1 MSRPAPLAALAALAL
16 ATTTTATTG
25 RAAADEL
32 ERRPNITVPIVLG
45 GGALFILGETVLKD
59 AVSPD
64 ECRWCGSNSLDRA
77 VRDGLVW
84 DNPKRANGLSNW
96 TGFVAAPVVALGGIG
111 LASLADDQ
119 GDQLV
124 TDGLIVLESSI
135 LTSIFTNIV
144 KGAAGRQRPELH
156 YQATGDFLTAAPSQE
171 DNLSFF
177 SGHSSFTMSL
187 AVSAGTVA
195 SLRGY
200 RAAPYIWGAGVG
212 LSLTTGYLRIA
223 ADRHWTT
230 DVVTGWLVGAA
241 FGVAVPLLHRTSS
254 SSTAR
259 EGTSL
264 AISPRLVMFTT
275 SF

>member
-1 MSRPAPLAALAALAL
+1 MSRRAALLAALTVA
-16 ATTTTATTG
+16 TTTATGG
-25 RAAADEL
+25 RASADEL
-32 ERRPNITVPIVLG
+32 ERRPAITVPIVLG
-45 GGALFILGETVLKD
+45 GGSLFILGETVFKD
-59 AVSPD
+59 AISPD
-64 ECRWCGSNSLDRA
+64 DCRWCGSTRLDRA

-96 TGFVAAPVVALGGIG
+96 TGFVAAPVVTLGGIG
-111 LASLADDQ
+111 VAALADDR
-119 GDQLV
+119 GEEWV
-124 TDGLIVLESSI
+124 TDGLIVLETSI
-135 LTSIFTNIV
+135 LSSAFTNLV
-144 KGAAGRQRPELH
+144 KGIVGRQRPEIH
-156 YQATGDFLTAAPSQE
+156 YRATGDFLTAAPTQE

-200 RAAPYIWGAGVG
+200 RAAPYIWTAGVG

-241 FGVAVPLLHRTSS
+241 FGVAVPLLHRTSTS
-254 SSTAR
+254 SSAR
-259 EGTSL
+259 ERASP
-264 AISPRLVMFTT
+264 AASPRLVMLTLPF
-275 SF
+275 